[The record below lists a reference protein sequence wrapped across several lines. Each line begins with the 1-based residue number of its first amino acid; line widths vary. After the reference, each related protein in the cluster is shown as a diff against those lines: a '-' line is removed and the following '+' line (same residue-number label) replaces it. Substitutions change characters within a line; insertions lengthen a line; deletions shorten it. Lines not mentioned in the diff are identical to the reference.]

1 MSTLR
6 VDNLRARTGTALSIT
21 EGNSIIVGGGMSV
34 TGNLDVTGTANINST
49 GVITATSFSG
59 SGLALTGVGT
69 DNLNT
74 NNIKVSGISTFG
86 GAITASGGVVG
97 NVTGNCSGTSGSAT
111 GTSGGLTGNPSVS
124 VTNLTVLGDQ
134 TVGGGMTITGN
145 LTVDGDTTTVNTSTL
160 DVADKTVGIASTTN
174 ATDTTAAGAGI
185 EIYASSATL
194 NNNKT
199 LLWQNTSNCFEFSES
214 VKLKGVSETSINNGS
229 TGVQTYINGTSLV
242 LELDMESGTVFNYT
256 SPAVA
261 AASDAGGIGIVS
273 FKNMPANA
281 QNVQTVTL
289 VHTQGKGTAGFGNTN
304 PVQGIGVTCTVIP
317 KSGGSAVAGI
327 STRAFCGGG
336 SGAASTVTCSPD
348 HGGAGNVTG
357 DIDIIS
363 FMVHYTGGTN
373 TQLSSY
379 KIYVAKSG
387 GFTQGGV
394 GV

>member
-1 MSTLR
+1 MSEIR
-6 VDNLRARTGTALSIT
+6 V
-21 EGNSIIVGGGMSV
+21 NSIIAEGGSSAPNLTYGAQIPTGMGI
-34 TGNLDVTGTANINST
+34 TGAGGINIT
-49 GVITATSFSG
+49 GVVTCGSLAGNAT
-59 SGLALTGVGT
+59 
-69 DNLNT
+69 
-74 NNIKVSGISTFG
+74 
-86 GAITASGGVVG
+86 
-97 NVTGNCSGTSGSAT
+97 
-111 GTSGGLTGNPSVS
+111 GLTGNPSVS

-242 LELDMESGTVFNYT
+242 LELDLEAGSVFNYT
-256 SPAVA
+256 SPSVA

-281 QNVQTVTL
+281 QNIRSVSL
-289 VHTQGKGTAGFGNTN
+289 VHTQGKGTAGMGNTN
-304 PVQGIGVTCTVIP
+304 AVQGMGITCTVIP

-363 FMVHYTGGTN
+363 FMIHYTGGTN

-379 KIYVAKSG
+379 KVFVTKNG

>member
-1 MSTLR
+1 MSEIR
-6 VDNLRARTGTALSIT
+6 VNTIQNDAGTGRPTFPYGLVATT
-21 EGNSIIVGGGMSV
+21 EVLVGG
-34 TGNLDVTGTANINST
+34 
-49 GVITATSFSG
+49 
-59 SGLALTGVGT
+59 AL
-69 DNLNT
+69 
-74 NNIKVSGISTFG
+74 
-86 GAITASGGVVG
+86 
-97 NVTGNCSGTSGSAT
+97 
-111 GTSGGLTGNPSVS
+111 
-124 VTNLTVLGDQ
+124 
-134 TVGGGMTITGN
+134 TITGKM
-145 LTVDGDTTTVNTSTL
+145 TVDGTQTIVNTNTL
-160 DVADKTVGIASTTN
+160 DVADKTVGIASTTA

-185 EIYASSATL
+185 EIYASSATP

-199 LLWQNTSNCFEFSES
+199 ILWQNTSNCFEFSES

-256 SPAVA
+256 SPAIA

-304 PVQGIGVTCTVIP
+304 AVQGIGITCTVIP

-327 STRAFCGGG
+327 TTRAFCGGG

-348 HGGAGNVTG
+348 YGSAGNVSG
-357 DIDIIS
+357 DIDVIS
-363 FMVHYTGGTN
+363 FMIHYTGGTN

-379 KIYVAKSG
+379 KVFVTKNG
-387 GFTQGGV
+387 GYTQGSV

>member
-1 MSTLR
+1 MSEIR
-6 VDNLRARTGTALSIT
+6 V
-21 EGNSIIVGGGMSV
+21 NSIIAEGGSSAPNLSYGAQIPTGMGITGAGGINITGVVTCGSLAGNATGLTGTPDITVRKITATGDATVGGGLTV
-34 TGNLDVTGTANINST
+34 TGNLV
-49 GVITATSFSG
+49 
-59 SGLALTGVGT
+59 
-69 DNLNT
+69 
-74 NNIKVSGISTFG
+74 
-86 GAITASGGVVG
+86 
-97 NVTGNCSGTSGSAT
+97 
-111 GTSGGLTGNPSVS
+111 
-124 VTNLTVLGDQ
+124 
-134 TVGGGMTITGN
+134 
-145 LTVDGDTTTVNTSTL
+145 VDGDTTTVNTSTL
-160 DVADKTVGIASTTN
+160 DIADKTVGIASTTT
-174 ATDTTAAGAGI
+174 ATNTTAAGAGI
-185 EIYASSATL
+185 EIYASSATA

-242 LELDMESGTVFNYT
+242 LELDLEAGSVFNYT

-261 AASDAGGIGIVS
+261 LAAQAGGIGIVS
-273 FKNMPANA
+273 FKNMPANS
-281 QNVQTVTL
+281 QNIRSVSL

-304 PVQGIGVTCTVIP
+304 AVQGIGITCTVIP

-327 STRAFCGGG
+327 TTRAFCGGG

-357 DIDIIS
+357 EIDIIS
-363 FMVHYTGGTN
+363 FMIHYTGGTN

-379 KIYVAKSG
+379 KVFVTKNG